1 MNTSKEPTF
10 GNGKIC
16 YVELPALDVNQ
27 SADFYSKVFGWYIRQ
42 REDGSISFDDS
53 VTEVSGT
60 WVTGR
65 KPASDESIII
75 YIMVANAEKT
85 ILSIVNNGGAI
96 TQQIGKDFPE
106 VTAHFSDPAGNI
118 LGIYQQPWLEEQLG
132 K

>member
-1 MNTSKEPTF
+1 
-10 GNGKIC
+10 
-16 YVELPALDVNQ
+16 
-27 SADFYSKVFGWYIRQ
+27 
-42 REDGSISFDDS
+42 
-53 VTEVSGT
+53 
-60 WVTGR
+60 
-65 KPASDESIII
+65 
-75 YIMVANAEKT
+75 MVANAEKT